1 MSISA
6 SPVRLTVILCVA
18 EIVGM
23 TGFSVFPAL
32 LPGFIDQWALSN
44 TQAGWINGI
53 LYGGYLVAVPV
64 LVSLTDRQPA
74 KRIYFLSMALSGLG
88 CLGFALFAEGLWS
101 GLLFR
106 GLIGIGLA
114 GTYMPG
120 LKIISDHIE
129 GPVQS
134 RAIAFYTS
142 CFSIGAALSFLMAGE
157 IATVLDWRWA
167 AALAAGGPLLALLL
181 VGPLLPRELPQD
193 HVEPDTH
200 LLDFR
205 PVLRCRPA
213 MGYVLAYTAHNFELF
228 NLRSWMVAYLIFAQ
242 DLVQPGYEMWSATA
256 AATFITLLGLPSS
269 VIGNE
274 LSNRFGRRPVI
285 TVIMLFSAILSAV
298 IGFLAGNVPY
308 WLIIGFFIV
317 YGISVTADS
326 ASITSGV
333 VASAPRGYRGAT
345 MAVHS
350 CIGFSGAFLGPLVF
364 GAMLDVGASS
374 TSIPPWGLA
383 FLVTG
388 GLVALGPA
396 ALTWSCRASP
406 KHRQSHFSGPP

>member
-1 MSISA
+1 VTISA
-6 SPVRLTVILCVA
+6 SPLRLSVILCLA

-32 LPGFIDQWALSN
+32 LPGFIHEWSLSN

-53 LYGGYLVAVPV
+53 LYGGYLVSVPV
-64 LVSLTDRQPA
+64 LVSLTDRLPP
-74 KRIYFLSMALSGLG
+74 KRIYFLSMALSGIA
-88 CLGFALFAEGLWS
+88 CLGFALFAEGLWT

-106 GLIGIGLA
+106 ALIGIGLA

-129 GPVQS
+129 GPIQS
-134 RAIAFYTS
+134 RAIAFYTAS
-142 CFSIGAALSFLMAGE
+142 FSIGAALSFLMAGE
-157 IATVLDWRWA
+157 ISSLYNWQWA
-167 AALAAGGPLLALLL
+167 SIIAAGGPLLAMML
-181 VGPLLPRELPQD
+181 VSPVLPRELPAD
-193 HVEPDTH
+193 HEEPDTH

-205 PVLRCRPA
+205 PVLKCRAA

-228 NLRSWMVAYLIFAQ
+228 NLRSWMVAYLVFAQ
-242 DLVQPGYEMWSATA
+242 GLVKPGYEMWSATA
-256 AATFITLLGLPSS
+256 AATFVTLLGLPSS

-274 LSNRFGRRPVI
+274 FSNRFGRNRVI
-285 TVIMLFSAILSAV
+285 TVVMLSSAVLSAV

-317 YGISVTADS
+317 YGITVTADS

-333 VASAPRGYRGAT
+333 VASAPKGYRGAT

-364 GAMLDVGASS
+364 GIMLDVGASA
-374 TSIPPWGLA
+374 TFVPPWGLA
-383 FLVTG
+383 FVVTG
-388 GLVALGPA
+388 LAVAMGPVALAWA
-396 ALTWSCRASP
+396 ARKNATS
-406 KHRQSHFSGPP
+406 

>member
-1 MSISA
+1 
-6 SPVRLTVILCVA
+6 
-18 EIVGM
+18 M

-32 LPGFIDQWALSN
+32 LPGFIHEWSLTN

-53 LYGGYLVAVPV
+53 LYGGYLVSVPV
-64 LVSLTDRQPA
+64 LVSLTDRLPP
-74 KRIYFLSMALSGLG
+74 KRIYFLSMALSGIA
-88 CLGFALFAEGLWS
+88 CLGFALFAEGLWT

-106 GLIGIGLA
+106 ALIGIGLA

-129 GPVQS
+129 GPIQS
-134 RAIAFYTS
+134 RAIAFYTAS
-142 CFSIGAALSFLMAGE
+142 FSIGAALSFLMAGE
-157 IATVLDWRWA
+157 ISSLYNWQWA
-167 AALAAGGPLLALLL
+167 SIVAAGGPLLAMML
-181 VGPLLPRELPQD
+181 VSPVLPRELPAD
-193 HVEPDTH
+193 HEEPDTH

-205 PVLRCRPA
+205 PVLKCRAA

-228 NLRSWMVAYLIFAQ
+228 NLRSWMVAYLVFAQ
-242 DLVQPGYEMWSATA
+242 GLVEPGYEMWSATA
-256 AATFITLLGLPSS
+256 AATFVTLLGLPSS

-274 LSNRFGRRPVI
+274 FSNRFGRNRVI
-285 TVIMLFSAILSAV
+285 TVVMLSSAVLSAV

-317 YGISVTADS
+317 YGITVTADS

-333 VASAPRGYRGAT
+333 VAAAPKGYRGAT

-364 GAMLDVGASS
+364 GVMLDVGASTTFVS
-374 TSIPPWGLA
+374 PWGLA
-383 FLVTG
+383 FVVTG
-388 GLVALGPA
+388 LAVAMGPVALR
-396 ALTWSCRASP
+396 LFRADP
-406 KHRQSHFSGPP
+406 NLK

>member
-1 MSISA
+1 MTISA
-6 SPVRLTVILCVA
+6 SPLRLSVVLCLA

-32 LPGFIDQWALSN
+32 LPGFIHEWSLSN

-64 LVSLTDRQPA
+64 LVSLTDRLPP
-74 KRIYFLSMALSGLG
+74 KRIYLLSMALSGIA
-88 CLGFALFAEGLWS
+88 CIGFALFAEGLWT

-106 GLIGIGLA
+106 ALIGIGLA

-129 GPVQS
+129 GPFQS
-134 RAIAFYTS
+134 RAIAFYTAS
-142 CFSIGAALSFLMAGE
+142 FSIGAALSFLMAGE
-157 IATVLDWRWA
+157 IASLYDWRWA
-167 AALAAGGPLLALLL
+167 SIVAAGGPLLAMML
-181 VGPLLPRELPQD
+181 VSPVLPRELP
-193 HVEPDTH
+193 HGHEEPDTH

-205 PVLRCRPA
+205 PVLKCRAA

-228 NLRSWMVAYLIFAQ
+228 NLRSWMVAYLVFAQ
-242 DLVQPGYEMWSATA
+242 GLVKPGYEMWSATA
-256 AATFITLLGLPSS
+256 AATFVTLLGLPSS

-274 LSNRFGRRPVI
+274 LSNRFGRNRVI
-285 TVIMLFSAILSAV
+285 TVVMLSSAVLSAV

-308 WLIIGFFIV
+308 WLIIGCFII
-317 YGISVTADS
+317 YGITVTADS

-333 VASAPRGYRGAT
+333 VASAPKGYRGAT

-350 CIGFSGAFLGPLVF
+350 CIGFSGAFLGPLIF
-364 GAMLDVGASS
+364 GVMLDVGASTAFVS
-374 TSIPPWGLA
+374 PWGLA
-383 FLVTG
+383 FVVTG
-388 GLVALGPA
+388 LAVAMGPVALRIF
-396 ALTWSCRASP
+396 RADP
-406 KHRQSHFSGPP
+406 DHT

>member
-1 MSISA
+1 MTISA
-6 SPVRLTVILCVA
+6 SPLRLSVILCLA

-32 LPGFIDQWALSN
+32 LPGFIHEWSLSN

-64 LVSLTDRQPA
+64 LVSLTDRLPP
-74 KRIYFLSMALSGLG
+74 KRIYFLSMALSGIA
-88 CLGFALFAEGLWS
+88 CIGFALFAEGLWT

-106 GLIGIGLA
+106 ALIGIGLA

-129 GPVQS
+129 GPFQS
-134 RAIAFYTS
+134 RAIAFYTAS
-142 CFSIGAALSFLMAGE
+142 FSIGAALSFLMAGE
-157 IATVLDWRWA
+157 IASLYDWRWA
-167 AALAAGGPLLALLL
+167 SIVAAGGPLLAMML
-181 VGPLLPRELPQD
+181 VSPVLPRELPHD
-193 HVEPDTH
+193 HEEPDTH

-205 PVLRCRPA
+205 PVLKCRAA

-228 NLRSWMVAYLIFAQ
+228 NLRSWMVAYLVFAQ
-242 DLVQPGYEMWSATA
+242 GLVKPGYEMWSATA
-256 AATFITLLGLPSS
+256 AATFVTLLGLPSS

-274 LSNRFGRRPVI
+274 LSNRFGRNRVI
-285 TVIMLFSAILSAV
+285 TVVMLSSAVLSAV

-308 WLIIGFFIV
+308 WLIIGCFII
-317 YGISVTADS
+317 YGITVTADL

-333 VASAPRGYRGAT
+333 VASAPKGYRGAT

-350 CIGFSGAFLGPLVF
+350 CIGFSGAFLGPLIF
-364 GAMLDVGASS
+364 GVMLDVGASTAFVS
-374 TSIPPWGLA
+374 PWGLA
-383 FLVTG
+383 FVVTG
-388 GLVALGPA
+388 LAVAMGPVALRIF
-396 ALTWSCRASP
+396 RADP
-406 KHRQSHFSGPP
+406 DHT

>member
-6 SPVRLTVILCVA
+6 SPLRLSVILCLA

-32 LPGFIDQWALSN
+32 LPGFIHEWSLTN

-53 LYGGYLVAVPV
+53 LYGGYLVSVPV
-64 LVSLTDRQPA
+64 LVSLTDRLPP
-74 KRIYFLSMALSGLG
+74 KRIYFLSMALSGIA
-88 CLGFALFAEGLWS
+88 CLGFALFAEGLWT

-106 GLIGIGLA
+106 ALIGIGLA

-129 GPVQS
+129 GPIQS
-134 RAIAFYTS
+134 RAIAFYTAS
-142 CFSIGAALSFLMAGE
+142 FSIGAALSFLMAGE
-157 IATVLDWRWA
+157 ISSLYNWQWA
-167 AALAAGGPLLALLL
+167 SIVAAGGPLLAMML
-181 VGPLLPRELPQD
+181 VSPVLPRELPAD
-193 HVEPDTH
+193 HEEPDTH

-205 PVLRCRPA
+205 PVLKCRAA

-228 NLRSWMVAYLIFAQ
+228 NLRSWMVAYLVFAQ
-242 DLVQPGYEMWSATA
+242 GLVEPGYEMWSATA
-256 AATFITLLGLPSS
+256 AATFVTLLGLPSS

-274 LSNRFGRRPVI
+274 FSNRFGRNRVI
-285 TVIMLFSAILSAV
+285 TVVMLSSAVLSAV

-317 YGISVTADS
+317 YGITVTADS

-333 VASAPRGYRGAT
+333 VAAAPKGYRGAT

-364 GAMLDVGASS
+364 GVMLDVGASTTFVS
-374 TSIPPWGLA
+374 PWGLA
-383 FLVTG
+383 FVVTG
-388 GLVALGPA
+388 LAVAMGPVALR
-396 ALTWSCRASP
+396 LFRADP
-406 KHRQSHFSGPP
+406 NLK